1 MREHHVVGAF
11 HLLRPDPRCTA
22 QSIGYNR
29 PSLSK
34 LKTPNMRKTPANDDL
49 MTTREAGEAL
59 GVAVRTVQ
67 LWVESGV
74 LPAWRTAGGHR
85 RIARS
90 AVDKLIAE
98 RSLVISQPTVK
109 NEASASQP
117 RALKL
122 LVVEDD
128 ADLLNLFK
136 MVVDGWDFPVEL
148 STAVNGFEGLVRIGQ
163 LRPDMVVTDLNM
175 PGMDGLQM
183 VRSLKKPDSGY
194 EDLCLIVVTALSKGD
209 IADRGGLPEGALVF
223 QKPVPFPEI
232 EAIARS
238 LQPQQV
244 VKA

>member
-1 MREHHVVGAF
+1 
-11 HLLRPDPRCTA
+11 
-22 QSIGYNR
+22 
-29 PSLSK
+29 
-34 LKTPNMRKTPANDDL
+34 MRKTPANDDL

-98 RSLVISQPTVK
+98 RSHVISQPAVK
-109 NEASASQP
+109 NEASASQARP
-117 RALKL
+117 LKL

-128 ADLLNLFK
+128 ADLLNLFT

-163 LRPDMVVTDLNM
+163 VRPDMVVTDLNM

-183 VRSLKKPDSGY
+183 VRSLKRPDSGY
-194 EDLCLIVVTALSKGD
+194 EDLVLIVVTALSKGD
-209 IADRGGLPEGALVF
+209 IADRGGLPEGTLVF
-223 QKPVPFPEI
+223 QKPVPFQEI

-238 LQPQQV
+238 LQPKPAAQ
-244 VKA
+244 A

>member
-1 MREHHVVGAF
+1 
-11 HLLRPDPRCTA
+11 
-22 QSIGYNR
+22 
-29 PSLSK
+29 
-34 LKTPNMRKTPANDDL
+34 MRKTPANDDL

-90 AVDKLIAE
+90 AVDKLMAE
-98 RSLVISQPTVK
+98 RSHVISQPAVK
-109 NEASASQP
+109 NEASTSQA

-128 ADLLNLFK
+128 ADLLNLFT

-163 LRPDMVVTDLNM
+163 VRPDMVVTDLNM

-183 VRSLKKPDSGY
+183 VRSLKRPDSGY
-194 EDLCLIVVTALSKGD
+194 EDLVLIVVTALSKGD
-209 IADRGGLPEGALVF
+209 IADRGGLPEGTLVF
-223 QKPVPFPEI
+223 QKPVPFQEI

-238 LQPQQV
+238 LQP
-244 VKA
+244 KASAPA